1 MWEPCSTFG
10 SLKNLTTLERLGFIA
25 SEYFPIDTQK
35 APVSVK
41 YVCGVNPSCP
51 AMTSCVMSEQEF
63 NTEMGLIRKGIPSAT
78 LLRRGVHSKLPWSH
92 LQNPRL
98 PRARMI

>member
-1 MWEPCSTFG
+1 M
-10 SLKNLTTLERLGFIA
+10 TTLERLGFIA

-63 NTEMGLIRKGIPSAT
+63 NTEMGLIRKGIPFSERISDQPLFLVTNILGSTLWVSAPVQPA
-78 LLRRGVHSKLPWSH
+78 LDRE
-92 LQNPRL
+92 
-98 PRARMI
+98 

>member
-78 LLRRGVHSKLPWSH
+78 LLRRGVIPSFPGVTCKIPHSPE
-92 LQNPRL
+92 LQ
-98 PRARMI
+98 